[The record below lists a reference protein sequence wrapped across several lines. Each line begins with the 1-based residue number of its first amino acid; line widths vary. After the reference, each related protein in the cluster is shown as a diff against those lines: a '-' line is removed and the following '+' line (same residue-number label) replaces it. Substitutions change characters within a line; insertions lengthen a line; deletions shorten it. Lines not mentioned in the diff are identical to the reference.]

1 MTTNTIA
8 PNRGSKFIPTAL
20 PLDDTR
26 GIWAMW
32 MVVATEAA
40 LFVCL
45 FGAYFYLEN
54 NKDRWTY
61 NTPPAEHWG
70 WGMLGALIV
79 SGFTIWLGDRAV
91 IRQAYLR
98 ARALLACTLLL
109 GLGFLIMEGFDYA
122 SHWATLTP
130 YSNSYGS
137 IFYTIESFDALHV
150 IVGVLILGYVLAMPR
165 YAPARRAPY
174 RPYRVAAIYWY
185 FVVIVWIAIFFLLY
199 VMPNL
204 RIYGF

>member
-1 MTTNTIA
+1 MRNTIA
-8 PNRGSKFIPTAL
+8 INRGPEYLPIAL

-32 MVVATEAA
+32 MAVATEAT
-40 LFVCL
+40 LFLCF

-54 NKDRWTY
+54 NKNRWLY
-61 NTPPAEHWG
+61 NKPPVEHWG
-70 WGMLGALIV
+70 WGMLGAVLI

-91 IRQAYLR
+91 LQQAYGR
-98 ARALLACTLLL
+98 ARALLGVTFLL
-109 GLGFLIMEGFDYA
+109 GLVFLVLQGFDFA
-122 SHWATLTP
+122 GHWATLTP

-137 IFYTIESFDALHV
+137 IFYVIESFDALHV
-150 IVGVLILGYVLAMPR
+150 IVGCLILAYVLVLPS

-185 FVVIVWIAIFFLLY
+185 FVAVIWVAIFFLLY
-199 VMPNL
+199 IMPNL